1 MGNWPLWANT
11 CSCCRSESANWTSKQ
26 IHGCEGS
33 DKSNQWGMQQPAS
46 ICAVKADVNPDLRL
60 GPTGWN
66 LDERNCGVGRH
77 HASCFQDPT
86 LVRPQM
92 SGNLART
99 TLLREHGEWYVL
111 ELCEPL
117 EGLIDLGAD
126 VFGYDGPR
134 DLLTIITEGEK
145 DPVLM
150 GFKFQ
155 GEEPP
160 LFPDPERRDAADD
173 ILQAPEDEVLGLEI
187 DGGEIQGGADVPMQ
201 GRLVVT
207 PSPVDMVVVNGVEL
221 SESSSLRALRAGLT
235 HYGLSTSGSKSSKV
249 KCFARLLDHQKALE
263 LQVVHAAAER
273 AQQELTRTPNAV
285 KLETRPSCAEQQQLL
300 THLPYAPRCS
310 SCVCFR
316 ARSDKHER
324 SGASRRSSTPC
335 ISFDFAY
342 TKSAP
347 QDADSKEI
355 SMVTSLVMTD
365 GASGYIHVTPLCSK
379 NQWSLMVQ
387 NLDVTMSRPYCNCK
401 GMWSMHVCRWVCQL
415 SRQRHHH
422 IPIQMDLWGMLW
434 AA

>member
-1 MGNWPLWANT
+1 MESRWAQL
-11 CSCCRSESANWTSKQ
+11 C
-26 IHGCEGS
+26 
-33 DKSNQWGMQQPAS
+33 
-46 ICAVKADVNPDLRL
+46 
-60 GPTGWN
+60 
-66 LDERNCGVGRH
+66 VGRH

-86 LVRPQM
+86 LVRPRM
-92 SGNLART
+92 SGNLAKT
-99 TLLREHGEWYVL
+99 TLLRDHGEWYVL

-126 VFGYDGPR
+126 VYGYDGPR
-134 DLLTIITEGEK
+134 DLLTIITEGEN

-150 GFKFQ
+150 GFKLQ

-187 DGGEIQGGADVPMQ
+187 GGGEIQGGADVPMQ

-235 HYGLSTSGSKSSKV
+235 HYDLSTSGSKV
-249 KCFARLLDHQKALE
+249 KCFARLLNHQKALE
-263 LQVVHAAAER
+263 LQR
-273 AQQELTRTPNAV
+273 AQQELTRTPHAV
-285 KLETRPSCAEQQQLL
+285 KLETPPSFAEQQQHFL
-300 THLPYAPRCS
+300 THLPYAPWCS

-324 SGASRRSSTPC
+324 SSGSRRSSTPC

-342 TKSAP
+342 TKFVP

-355 SMVTSLVMTD
+355 STITSLVMTD
-365 GASGYIHVTPLCSK
+365 SASGYMHVTPLRSK

-387 NLDVTMSRPYCNCK
+387 ELLGFAGLLGYSELSFRCDNEPTLLQLQ
-401 GMWSMHVCRWVCQL
+401 MWSMHVCRWVCQL

-422 IPIQMDLWGMLW
+422 IPIPMDLLRMLW